1 VSAKVENERLIQLQ
15 LDLKDMKGIC
25 DEVVK
30 AVREKASAVLFVCVD
45 GLENGRRLKLI
56 KMIAGL

>member
-1 VSAKVENERLIQLQ
+1 VSAKIENERLIQLQ
-15 LDLKDMKGIC
+15 LDLKEMKGIC

-30 AVREKASAVLFVCVD
+30 AVREKASVVLFVCVD
-45 GLENGRRLKLI
+45 GLENGRRLKLV